1 MAVHTQ
7 PEARSAVGVTLS
19 LKQVTVEGARTGVKG

>member
-19 LKQVTVEGARTGVKG
+19 LKQVTVEGQGPG